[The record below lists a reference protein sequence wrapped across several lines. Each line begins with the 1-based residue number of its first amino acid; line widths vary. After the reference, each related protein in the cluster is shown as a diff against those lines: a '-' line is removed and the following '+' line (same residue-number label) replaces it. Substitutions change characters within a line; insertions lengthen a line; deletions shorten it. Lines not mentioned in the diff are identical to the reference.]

1 LPARAETEK
10 GAESVT
16 GNGSGDLTPKPGA
29 VSLNASPLAGRI
41 DLVRRY
47 LTRYSLLVLLVFL
60 IVLYSILKPST
71 FLTVTNLQS
80 MLLEQTVPTVIA
92 LAVLVPI
99 VAGGFDLSVG
109 YVLGFTA
116 IVGAKVGAGAIGSG
130 FTAIAFLLVAG
141 LAAGGL
147 NAILVARLRIS
158 SFIATLGVGLS
169 ISGIMLGLTGGQVL
183 YAGIPPVIAQI
194 SLTPI
199 LGIDAS
205 VWLTLIIVLL
215 VYYLLAR
222 LPLGRKMYAIGGNEQ
237 VARLAAINVTRIKI
251 IAFVLAGLLSA
262 VGGLLTLGQVG
273 SADPSTGPEFLL
285 PAFAAVFLGATSI
298 RPGFFN
304 VWGTV
309 LAIFVLAVNFS
320 GLTLL
325 GAPYWFSPVID
336 GIALVIGVLV
346 AGKGLR
352 GVLSG

>member
-1 LPARAETEK
+1 MPARAETEK
-10 GAESVT
+10 AVESAT
-16 GNGSGDLTPKPGA
+16 ENGSVDLAPMTGSVSSGTP
-29 VSLNASPLAGRI
+29 SRTGRVE
-41 DLVRRY
+41 LLRRY
-47 LTRYSLLVLLVFL
+47 LTRYSLLVLLIFL
-60 IVLYSILKPST
+60 IVVYSVLKPST
-71 FLTVTNLQS
+71 FLTVENLKS
-80 MLLEQTVPTVIA
+80 ILLQQTVPILIA

-141 LAAGGL
+141 LAVGGL
-147 NAILVARLRIS
+147 NAILVAKLRIS
-158 SFIATLGVGLS
+158 SFIATLGLGLS
-169 ISGIMLGLTGGQVL
+169 ISGISEGLSGGQVL
-183 YAGIPPVIAQI
+183 YSGIPPVIAKI
-194 SLTPI
+194 GLTSI

-215 VYYLLAR
+215 VYYLLAH
-222 LPLGRKMYAIGGNEQ
+222 LPLGRKMYAVGGNEQ
-237 VARLAAINVTRIKI
+237 VARLGGIHVTRIKVF
-251 IAFVLAGLLSA
+251 AFVLAGLLA
-262 VGGLLTLGQVG
+262 ALGGLLTLGEQG
-273 SADPSTGPEFLL
+273 SIDPTTGPEFLL

-320 GLTLL
+320 GLSLL
-325 GAPYWFSPVID
+325 GVPYWLSPVID
-336 GIALVIGVLV
+336 GVALIVGVLV

-352 GVLSG
+352 GALA

>member
-1 LPARAETEK
+1 MT
-10 GAESVT
+10 ESV
-16 GNGSGDLTPKPGA
+16 SSDTP
-29 VSLNASPLAGRI
+29 SRAGRVE
-41 DLVRRY
+41 LLRRY
-47 LTRYSLLVLLVFL
+47 LTRYSLLVLLIFL
-60 IVLYSILKPST
+60 IVLYSVLAPST
-71 FLTVTNLQS
+71 FLTVTNLKS
-80 MLLEQTVPTVIA
+80 ILLQQTVPILIA

-130 FTAIAFLLVAG
+130 LTAIAFLLVAG
-141 LAAGGL
+141 LAVGGL
-147 NAILVARLRIS
+147 NAILVAKLRIS
-158 SFIATLGVGLS
+158 SFIATLGLGLS
-169 ISGIMLGLTGGQVL
+169 ISGISEGLSGGQVL
-183 YAGIPPVIAQI
+183 YSGIPPVIAKI
-194 SLTPI
+194 GLTSI

-215 VYYLLAR
+215 VYYLLAH
-222 LPLGRKMYAIGGNEQ
+222 LPIGRKMYAVGGNEQ
-237 VARLAAINVTRIKI
+237 VARLGGIHVTRIKVF
-251 IAFVLAGLLSA
+251 AFVLAGLLA
-262 VGGLLTLGQVG
+262 ALGGLLTLGEQG
-273 SADPSTGPEFLL
+273 SIDPTTGPEFLL

-325 GAPYWFSPVID
+325 GVPYWLSPVID
-336 GIALVIGVLV
+336 GVALIVGVLV

-352 GVLSG
+352 GALA

>member
-10 GAESVT
+10 AAESAT
-16 GNGSGDLTPKPGA
+16 NNGSGDLA
-29 VSLNASPLAGRI
+29 AMRESLPSKTRSRADYAG
-41 DLVRRY
+41 LLRRY
-47 LTRYSLLVLLVFL
+47 LTRYSLLVLLIFL
-60 IVLYSILKPST
+60 IVLYGILTPST
-71 FLTVTNLQS
+71 FMTVANFKSILIQ
-80 MLLEQTVPTVIA
+80 QTVPIVIA

-130 FTAIAFLLVAG
+130 FTAIAFLLAAG

-147 NAILVARLRIS
+147 NAILVAKLRIS
-158 SFIATLGVGLS
+158 SFIATLGLGLS
-169 ISGIMLGLTGGQVL
+169 ISGISQGLSGGQVL
-183 YAGIPPVIAQI
+183 YSGIPPVIAQI
-194 SLTPI
+194 SLTKI
-199 LGIDAS
+199 LGIDAG

-222 LPLGRKMYAIGGNEQ
+222 LPLGRKMYAVGGNEQ
-237 VARLAAINVTRIKI
+237 VARLGGIHVTRVKV
-251 IAFVLAGLLSA
+251 IAFALAGVLAA

-285 PAFAAVFLGATSI
+285 PAFAAVFLGATSV

-320 GLTLL
+320 GLSLL
-325 GAPYWFSPVID
+325 GVPYWLSPVVD
-336 GIALVIGVLV
+336 GIALIVGVLV
-346 AGKGLR
+346 AGKSLR
-352 GVLSG
+352 GALA

>member
-1 LPARAETEK
+1 MPVAVAPDASSRA
-10 GAESVT
+10 VRV
-16 GNGSGDLTPKPGA
+16 D
-29 VSLNASPLAGRI
+29 V
-41 DLVRRY
+41 VRRY

-60 IVLYSILKPST
+60 IVLYGILKPST

-80 MLLEQTVPTVIA
+80 MLLQQTVPTVIA

-99 VAGGFDLSVG
+99 VTGGFDLSVG

-116 IVGAKVGAGAIGSG
+116 IVGAKVGAGAIGGG
-130 FTAIAFLLVAG
+130 FTAIAFLLIAGVAV
-141 LAAGGL
+141 GGL
-147 NAILVARLRIS
+147 NAILVAKLRIS

-169 ISGIMLGLTGGQVL
+169 ISGISLGLSGGQVL
-183 YAGIPPVIAQI
+183 YAGIPPVIAKI
-194 SLTPI
+194 SLTTF
-199 LGIDAS
+199 LGIDTA

-237 VARLAAINVTRIKI
+237 VARLGGIHVTRIKV

-262 VGGLLTLGQVG
+262 VGGLLNLGQVG
-273 SADPSTGPEFLL
+273 GADPSTGPEFLL

-325 GAPYWFSPVID
+325 GAPYWLSPVID
-336 GIALVIGVLV
+336 GIALIVGVLV